1 MRYKITHSTS
11 YTYGE
16 PVKVCH
22 NLIMLTPRPTPH
34 LQTHSHRLVIRPT
47 PEYSARRKDD
57 FGNFVHCL
65 SIEESHRR
73 LSITATS
80 RVTVDEVTL
89 PIANTTPPWEKIVGS
104 IADGS
109 DPNWFH
115 ACRFLFDSSRV
126 RQNAKFRDYAQG
138 SFTKER
144 PILESVLDLTSRI
157 HRDFKYDTNAT
168 QVDTLTEDAFELR
181 RGVCQDFAHVQ
192 IACFRSLGLPARYVS
207 GYLRTI
213 PPPGKPRLVGVDQS
227 HAWVSVYCGPTGWID
242 VDPTNDT
249 ACRTDH
255 IPLAFGRDYK
265 DVTPVRGVFL
275 GGGRHTLKVEVDVCP
290 LDLEDGQQHEDDSDD
305 AP

>member
-1 MRYKITHSTS
+1 MRYKITHTTS
-11 YTYGE
+11 YIYGE

-47 PEYSARRKDD
+47 PGHSSRRKDD
-57 FGNFVHCL
+57 FGNFVHAL

-80 RVTVDEVTL
+80 RVTVDEVPL
-89 PIANTTPPWEKIVGS
+89 PAADTTPSWEDISSS
-104 IADGS
+104 IAQSS

-115 ACRFLFDSSRV
+115 ACRFLFDSPRV
-126 RQNAKFRDYAQG
+126 RQGAAFREYALK
-138 SFTKER
+138 SFPGKR
-144 PILESVLDLTSRI
+144 PILEGVLDLTSRI
-157 HRDFKYDTNAT
+157 HRDFKYDANAT
-168 QVDTLTEDAFELR
+168 QVDTLTEDAFKLR
-181 RGVCQDFAHVQ
+181 RGVCQDFAHIQ
-192 IACFRSLGLPARYVS
+192 IACLRSLGLPARYVS

-227 HAWVSVYCGPTGWID
+227 HAWLSVYCGPAGWID

-275 GGGRHTLKVEVDVCP
+275 GGGQHTLKVEVDVCP
-290 LDLEDGQQHEDDSDD
+290 LEADDVHEDTPASDGKG
-305 AP
+305 